1 MTSTPSTVDTP
12 PPTSAPD
19 RRVAPGVV
27 LLAAAA
33 AGLIAATTVPLDR
46 PGVGWLIAGVGVAAV
61 VALAA
66 RALRPEGRVHR
77 WWAVT
82 TLALLA
88 VGTFRASE
96 WLFALCVL
104 TACVTAS
111 LAMTGGR
118 SVRELAV
125 GAVAVPVA
133 GLAEL
138 PWAARGAVAQ
148 SRRGGARPARITATV
163 AASIALVVVFGGL
176 LATADAAFG
185 TLLDRLSPSVE
196 GASVSR
202 SALVFGTIGLGVVGA
217 CALLR
222 TPRMLKPTPAV
233 RLRSLRRFEWA
244 LPVATL
250 VVLFAGF
257 VAVQL
262 TFLFGGS
269 DFVLRT
275 AGLTYAEYA
284 RQGFWQLSAVTV
296 LTLLVIGVVA
306 YHASTA
312 TAADRRWLRLLLGS
326 LAVLTLVIV
335 GSAMSR
341 MWAYQQA
348 YGFTVLRVL
357 VSACEIWLGVI
368 YLPVLA
374 AGVRLHAGWLPRAIV
389 GTAVA
394 SLLAIAALDPER
406 FIAERN
412 IDRWQTTGRIDVDYL
427 GRLSADAAPAL
438 DRLPEPLRSSVA
450 EELARNLARYRDDD
464 WLSWNI
470 ARDHARTTL
479 PVRPRTG

>member
-12 PPTSAPD
+12 SPPSAPD
-19 RRVAPGVV
+19 RRGAPGVV

-33 AGLIAATTVPLDR
+33 AGLIAAITVPLDR
-46 PGVGWLIAGVGVAAV
+46 PGVGWLIAGVGVAV
-61 VALAA
+61 VVGLAA
-66 RALRPEGRVHR
+66 RALRPAGRVHR

-96 WLFALCVL
+96 WLFVLCVL
-104 TACVTAS
+104 TACVTSS

-125 GAVAVPVA
+125 GAVAVPVVA
-133 GLAEL
+133 LWEL
-138 PWAARGAVAQ
+138 PWVGRGAVAQ
-148 SRRGGARPARITATV
+148 SRQRGARPARIAATV
-163 AASIALVVVFGGL
+163 VASIALLVVFGAL
-176 LATADAAFG
+176 LTTADVAFG
-185 TLLDRLSPSVE
+185 TLLGQLSPAVD
-196 GASVSR
+196 GASAGR
-202 SALVFGTIGLGVVGA
+202 SALVFAVIGLGVVGA
-217 CALLR
+217 CALLLS
-222 TPRMLKPTPAV
+222 PRMMQPTPGGGRRKA
-233 RLRSLRRFEWA
+233 LRRFEWA

-262 TFLFGGS
+262 AFLFGGS

-296 LTLLVIGVVA
+296 LTLVVIGVVA
-306 YHASTA
+306 YHASTE

-357 VSACEIWLGVI
+357 VSACVIWLGVI
-368 YLPVLA
+368 YLLVLA

-438 DRLPEPLRSSVA
+438 HRLPEPLRSQLA
-450 EELARNLARYRDDD
+450 ADLARSLSRYDDD
-464 WLSWNI
+464 WLSWNL
-470 ARDHARTTL
+470 ARDYAR
-479 PVRPRTG
+479 